1 MSFSFADY
9 NKSRKNQFEKLASQL
24 NKQATTGSSDDRY
37 WKPDVDKAGNGYAVI
52 RFLPPH
58 PDEDYAW
65 VQYWDHGFQGPGG
78 WYIEKSLTT
87 FNQKDPVAEYNSQL
101 WNSGVDENKEVARKQ
116 KRRLHYVSNIYIV
129 KDPSNPQNEGK
140 VFLFSFGKKIFDKI
154 NDLMTPQFQDEEPI
168 NPFDLIEGANFKM
181 KIRQVEGY
189 RNYDKS
195 EFDSAGPLFDMEE
208 EEKFNKVLAAIQPLK
223 PIIDPS
229 QFKSYAEL
237 KARLHRV
244 LGWDQN
250 QFEER
255 APKTERAEDIKSA
268 EPKSHKSKDFE
279 EVSLGEDDEDGLDF
293 FKQLAE
299 D

>member
-1 MSFSFADY
+1 MATSFADY

-24 NKQATTGSSDDRY
+24 NKQTNTGQSDDRY

-58 PDEDYAW
+58 HEEDLAW

-101 WNSGVDENKEVARKQ
+101 WNSGVDENKDIARKQ

-129 KDPSNPQNEGK
+129 KDPANPQNEGK
-140 VFLFSFGKKIFDKI
+140 VFLFSYGKKIFDKL

-195 EFDSAGPLFDMEE
+195 EFDSPGPLFSLEDED
-208 EEKFNKVLAAIQPLK
+208 KFNAVLNGIQALK
-223 PIIDPS
+223 PIIDPA
-229 QFKSYAEL
+229 QFKTYAEL

-255 APKTERAEDIKSA
+255 APKTERAEDFKAS
-268 EPKSHKSKDFE
+268 EPKSHKTAEFE
-279 EVSLGEDDEDGLDF
+279 TVSLGEDDDEGLDF

>member
-1 MSFSFADY
+1 MSISFADY

-24 NKQATTGSSDDRY
+24 NKQAAPGSSDDRY

-58 PDEDYAW
+58 PEEDLAW

-87 FNQKDPVAEYNSQL
+87 FNQKDPVGEYNSQL

-129 KDPSNPQNEGK
+129 KDPANPQNEGK
-140 VFLFSFGKKIFDKI
+140 VFLFSYGKKIFDKI

-195 EFDSAGPLFDMEE
+195 EFDSAGPLFDMEDE
-208 EEKFNKVLAAIQPLK
+208 DKYNKVLAAIQPLK

-229 QFKSYAEL
+229 QFKTYAEL

-250 QFEER
+250 QFEEQ
-255 APKTERAEDIKSA
+255 APKTQRAEEIKSS
-268 EPKSHKSKDFE
+268 EPKSHKSTDFE
-279 EVSLGEDDEDGLDF
+279 DVSLGEDDDGLDF
-293 FKQLAE
+293 FKQLA
-299 D
+299 DD